1 MAVVTDPRLLIVLH
15 GTILAVLIDGHVTDV
30 VNTTSLS
37 LLMNLWVS
45 LKMNKLQLSQSTDV

>member
-15 GTILAVLIDGHVTDV
+15 GTTLAVLIDGHVTDV

-37 LLMNLWVS
+37 LLMNL
-45 LKMNKLQLSQSTDV
+45 